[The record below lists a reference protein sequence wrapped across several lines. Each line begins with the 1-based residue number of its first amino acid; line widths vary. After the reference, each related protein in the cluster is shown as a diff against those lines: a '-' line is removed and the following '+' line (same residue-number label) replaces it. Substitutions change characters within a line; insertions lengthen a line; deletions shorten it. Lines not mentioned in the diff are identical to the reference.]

1 MVYYHPDHHLWCPD
15 PYTPDTNYDSSS
27 DDEEIRKITDGFINN
42 FNIFNDNWE
51 GIDYDDDDE

>member
-27 DDEEIRKITDGFINN
+27 DDEEIQEMTDGFIKK
-42 FNIFNDNWE
+42 FNIFNNWE
-51 GIDYDDDDE
+51 GIDYDDDE